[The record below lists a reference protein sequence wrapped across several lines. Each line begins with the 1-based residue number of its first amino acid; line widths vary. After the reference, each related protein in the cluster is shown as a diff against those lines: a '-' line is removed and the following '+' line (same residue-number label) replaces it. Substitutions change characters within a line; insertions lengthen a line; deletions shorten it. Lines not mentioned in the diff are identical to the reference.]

1 MKQTYQELVVSTNN
15 LEFISDFIFAFEID
29 AIEERDNKLI
39 VRSDIGL
46 DDLIYALDELKKR
59 LEDANSSIFIEY
71 EVFEKENKD
80 WIDEY
85 RKNIKPILINDIYI
99 HTTWQEPKAGFI
111 NLKIDPALAFG
122 SGHHESTSSCVE
134 FLQKYV
140 NDCKN
145 GLDVGCGSGILS
157 LVMANYGLNVDA
169 CDTDE
174 LAIIST
180 KNNFSL
186 NNLKLNN
193 IWQGSCDKASKKYDL
208 VVANIIADVILIIK
222 NDLLKALNKNGVLIL
237 SGILNV
243 YEERIKSQFSSLELI
258 DEKKKNDWLTLV
270 YKVKDEQ

>member
-1 MKQTYQELVVSTNN
+1 MKQTYQELVVLTNN

-29 AIEERDNKLI
+29 AIEEKDNKLI
-39 VRSDIGL
+39 VRSDTGL

-59 LEDANSSIFIEY
+59 LKDVNSSIFIEY

-157 LVMANYGLNVDA
+157 LVMANYGLSVDA

-270 YKVKDEQ
+270 YKVKDE

>member
-1 MKQTYQELVVSTNN
+1 MKQTYQELVVKTNN
-15 LEFISDFIFAFEID
+15 LSFISDFIFSFDVD
-29 AIEERDNKLI
+29 AIEEKDNSLI
-39 VRSDIGL
+39 VRSDTNL
-46 DDLIYALDELKKR
+46 DDLVFALDELKKR
-59 LEDANSSIFIEY
+59 LDDIQSSITLEY
-71 EVFEKENKD
+71 NLCNKENKD

-85 RKNIKPILINDIYI
+85 KKNIQPISIGDIYI

-157 LVMANYGLNVDA
+157 LVMANYGLIVDA

-180 KNNFSL
+180 KNNFIL

-193 IWQGSCDKASKKYDL
+193 IWQGSCDKANKKYDL

-222 NDLLKALNKNGVLIL
+222 NDLLKALNKSGVLIL

-270 YKVKDEQ
+270 YKVKDE

>member
-29 AIEERDNKLI
+29 AIEEKDNKLI
-39 VRSDIGL
+39 VRSDTGL

-59 LEDANSSIFIEY
+59 LEDTNSSIFIKY

-134 FLQKYV
+134 FLQKYTK
-140 NDCKN
+140 NCKD

-157 LVMANYGLNVDA
+157 LVMSNYGLSVDA

-193 IWQGSCDKASKKYDL
+193 IWQGSCDKANKKYDL

-258 DEKKKNDWLTLV
+258 DENKKNDWLTLV